1 VNVVVQDESKTAN
14 ETAKNRHAVITYCD
28 VYGGIYL
35 HVDHIR
41 FIMLCL
47 QQSDPSGPVYVSYN
61 INKYTPPFFRTCT
74 LQMYI
79 IIIIVGRMLDYR
91 FIIANQEPRKT
102 VLLRRTWGRI
112 NISLSVFNIYRSVHI
127 NKYIFNIIINDI
139 CPAGVINDDVDP
151 PPRSMIFFLKHLFR
165 SQQTNYPLP
174 ELQRYVYLTKM
185 RPPHTRNTQVPP
197 ISPYRRFLKCPG
209 TRRAIGFVSLIIMY
223 STTI

>member
-1 VNVVVQDESKTAN
+1 LRADQKYNQNEVVNVVVQDESKTAN

-79 IIIIVGRMLDYR
+79 IIIIVERMLDYR

-151 PPRSMIFFLKHLFR
+151 PRDQWFFFSNTCFARSKQITHYP
-165 SQQTNYPLP
+165 NYKDTSTWQKCVRRTHEILRCR
-174 ELQRYVYLTKM
+174 L
-185 RPPHTRNTQVPP
+185 
-197 ISPYRRFLKCPG
+197 YRR
-209 TRRAIGFVSLIIMY
+209 IGDSWNVPEHAEL
-223 STTI
+223 